1 MTPETR
7 QKAMRAIGFLE
18 GFSAWVWAHVGED
31 ENLAPEFAGAY
42 DDYVEDLRKAVMSEE
57 TEERR

>member
-1 MTPETR
+1 MTPEAR

-18 GFSAWVWAHVGED
+18 GFSAWVWANVGED

-42 DDYVEDLRKAVMSEE
+42 DDYVVDVRKAVMSDGD
-57 TEERR
+57 

>member
-1 MTPETR
+1 MTGETR

>member
-1 MTPETR
+1 MTSETK

-31 ENLAPEFAGAY
+31 ENLVPEYAGAY
-42 DDYVEDLRKAVMSEE
+42 DDYVEMLRKAVMSDDD
-57 TEERR
+57 

>member
-31 ENLAPEFAGAY
+31 ENLAPEFAGAF
-42 DDYVEDLRKAVMSEE
+42 DDYVEEVRKVVMADED
-57 TEERR
+57 

>member
-1 MTPETR
+1 MTPENK

-18 GFSAWVWAHVGED
+18 GFSAWVWAHVGEG

-42 DDYVEDLRKAVMSEE
+42 DDYVEEVRKAVMADED
-57 TEERR
+57 

>member
-1 MTPETR
+1 MTPETK

-42 DDYVEDLRKAVMSEE
+42 DDYVEDLRKAVMSDGN
-57 TEERR
+57 